1 MQPDKLEEHV
11 HRTAGT
17 LFAQFLMKQVMA
29 NAVAAT
35 AGRRRRATGEKGPP
49 VDLSM
54 GTDYQAEMLN
64 CAQIAIQVHTL
75 TRDELAQFTKTGSF
89 TKLPWH
95 HQEDNHDP

>member
-35 AGRRRRATGEKGPP
+35 AGKKGPP
-49 VDLSM
+49 VDLSI

-75 TRDELAQFTKTGSF
+75 TRDELAQFTNTGSF